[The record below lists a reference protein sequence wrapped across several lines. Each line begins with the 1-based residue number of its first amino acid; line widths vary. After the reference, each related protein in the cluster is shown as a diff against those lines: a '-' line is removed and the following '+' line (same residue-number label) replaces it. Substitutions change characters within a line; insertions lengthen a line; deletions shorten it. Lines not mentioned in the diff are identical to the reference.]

1 MIVEDIHESNEMS
14 VILLRAGNG
23 DIIFVYMDQY
33 PGLPFKS
40 MVMRR
45 SRDESQTWGRP
56 DGVAQTGS
64 P

>member
-1 MIVEDIHESNEMS
+1 MS